1 MNMKLIRPDKHHS
14 VFFGKY
20 TIPNGA
26 KPNSIIIK
34 IDIEWLVLEI
44 DEDNKRMLLLSKN
57 CLDWEFFEGGYSF
70 FCSRPMTS
78 WDKSTI
84 REMLGQEYYDEW
96 FSENEKKLIIPYKTS
111 STTTDLLFLLSEEE
125 VKKYFEA
132 PEDATAFSLI
142 ADPDYKYNEENS
154 VINVYPEIY
163 WTRTVSNEG
172 YKVKCVNE
180 HGDIVDRISDDDEI
194 GIRPAMWIK
203 YNADE

>member
-1 MNMKLIRPDKHHS
+1 
-14 VFFGKY
+14 
-20 TIPNGA
+20 
-26 KPNSIIIK
+26 
-34 IDIEWLVLEI
+34 
-44 DEDNKRMLLLSKN
+44 
-57 CLDWEFFEGGYSF
+57 
-70 FCSRPMTS
+70 
-78 WDKSTI
+78 
-84 REMLGQEYYDEW
+84 MLGQEYYDEW
-96 FSENEKKLIIPYKTS
+96 FSENEKKLIILYKTS

-142 ADPDYKYNEENS
+142 ADPDYKHNEENS